1 MSGLQRPRDF
11 FTTTELAQLRRVSDW
26 RGAASIVHCWTVIV
40 ATWVTVAMWT
50 NPLTVLLGIM
60 IIGTRQLGLFVLT
73 HDAAHAALFNNRKLN
88 DWAAQWLLNRPHTDG
103 PIDGYRKYHIQHHVN
118 TQQDN
123 DPDLALSAPFPI
135 SKRSLLRKIWRDV
148 SGQTGY
154 KQYGRL
160 ISSAFSGVTLSARV
174 ANGLA
179 RLGPNILINLV
190 FLMCF
195 AAAGVWYLYFLLWV
209 VPSLTWYRLVVR
221 IRNIGEHAVVPD
233 NSDRLGNTRTTKAN
247 WLERAFIAPYHVHF
261 HLEHHLIA
269 NCPHYRLP
277 LAHRFLLDKGLGEQ
291 MEIQP
296 GYPTVLR
303 MATGSA
309 G

>member
-174 ANGLA
+174 ANGWA

-190 FLMCF
+190 FLTCF